1 MNNYN
6 HSTQH
11 QLKPTSQ
18 IVEGNELV
26 KELPSLLMFEKDWKD
41 RVVVNDQSEQEEKEI
56 LEIAETHFEQAAL
69 SFIDKRLTTNHGILS
84 ISSSFIRSFVGRCI
98 FADGEVLTPVIQKL
112 ARAGIDVACNET
124 LLPALLKA
132 NEIETILFYLKFAPH
147 VSEKELVKILE
158 YCLTVKNSHIR
169 TFAKQNNW
177 NEDDKCDRRRK

>member
-1 MNNYN
+1 MNSHN

-69 SFIDKRLTTNHGILS
+69 SFFLDS
-84 ISSSFIRSFVGRCI
+84 
-98 FADGEVLTPVIQKL
+98 
-112 ARAGIDVACNET
+112 
-124 LLPALLKA
+124 
-132 NEIETILFYLKFAPH
+132 
-147 VSEKELVKILE
+147 
-158 YCLTVKNSHIR
+158 
-169 TFAKQNNW
+169 
-177 NEDDKCDRRRK
+177 